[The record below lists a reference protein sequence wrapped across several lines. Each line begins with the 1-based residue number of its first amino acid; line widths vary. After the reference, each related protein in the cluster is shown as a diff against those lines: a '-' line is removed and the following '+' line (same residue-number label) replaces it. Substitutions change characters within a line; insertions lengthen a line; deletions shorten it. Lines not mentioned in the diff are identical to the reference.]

1 MKALLLFIWHACVS
15 GLPSYALRQAYFVWV
30 LRNSC
35 KGTVSLH
42 RHLALFCLGGVSIG
56 PGTTINRRATLDGRG
71 GLEIGSNVSISE
83 GVKLLTSTHDVQSPD
98 FELQLRP
105 VKIADWVWIGVDAII
120 LPGTTV
126 GEGAVVGAGSV
137 VTRDVKPYTVV
148 AGNPATVRAVRPRGL
163 NYSPLWKPRLF

>member
-15 GLPSYALRQAYFVWV
+15 GLPSYRLRQAYFVWV

-35 KGTVSLH
+35 RHPVALH
-42 RHLALFCLGGVSIG
+42 RHLRLFCVGGVSIG
-56 PGTTINRRATLDGRG
+56 HGTTINRRATLDGRG
-71 GLEIGSNVSISE
+71 GLEIGSNVSVSE
-83 GVKLLTSTHDVQSPD
+83 GVKLLTATHDVQSTD

-105 VKIADWVWIGVDAII
+105 VRVADWVWIGVDAIV
-120 LPGTTV
+120 LPGVTV

-137 VTRDVKPYTVV
+137 VTRDVEPYTVV
-148 AGNPATVRAVRPRGL
+148 AGNPASLRAVRPRGL